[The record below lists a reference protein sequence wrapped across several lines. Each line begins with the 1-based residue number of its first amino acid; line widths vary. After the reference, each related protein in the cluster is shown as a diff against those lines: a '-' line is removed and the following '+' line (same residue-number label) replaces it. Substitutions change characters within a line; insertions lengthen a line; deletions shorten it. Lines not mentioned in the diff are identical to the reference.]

1 MSGSVETAS
10 IFEGEA
16 SVLGKKSPK
25 REICLKQKITCKKA
39 FQDHL
44 KSCVSFR
51 GDLEGSNEEKLGRQ
65 QKEEVL

>member
-1 MSGSVETAS
+1 M
-10 IFEGEA
+10 
-16 SVLGKKSPK
+16 LGKKSPK
-25 REICLKQKITCKKA
+25 RKICLKQKITCKKA
-39 FQDHL
+39 FQDLL